1 MTAPRIISAA
11 VAEEL
16 RQVSDTAIEGMTA
29 AGAGER
35 ETRAAVL
42 VRDLAASVVALHAEV
57 ERAATAERARHFE
70 RVRIATWLRTKARLG
85 LAEEW
90 TNKDV
95 LYALLAYADAIDANR
110 MDP

>member
-1 MTAPRIISAA
+1 MTAPRIVPAA
-11 VAEEL
+11 EAEALYLHGTDEEL
-16 RQVSDTAIEGMTA
+16 AAIA
-29 AGAGER
+29 P
-35 ETRAAVL
+35 
-42 VRDLAASVVALHAEV
+42 DLATSVVALHAEV
-57 ERAATAERARHFE
+57 ERARHFE

-85 LAEEW
+85 LAEEG

>member
-1 MTAPRIISAA
+1 MTAPKKVLGIGWRHYDSAD
-11 VAEEL
+11 EDDDLE
-16 RQVSDTAIEGMTA
+16 A
-29 AGAGER
+29 A
-35 ETRAAVL
+35 
-42 VRDLAASVVALHAEV
+42 
-57 ERAATAERARHFE
+57 AERARRFE

-110 MDP
+110 IDP

>member
-1 MTAPRIISAA
+1 MTAPKKVLGIGWRHYDNADEDHDLEAA
-11 VAEEL
+11 
-16 RQVSDTAIEGMTA
+16 
-29 AGAGER
+29 
-35 ETRAAVL
+35 
-42 VRDLAASVVALHAEV
+42 
-57 ERAATAERARHFE
+57 AERARHFE